1 MNKFQAELR
10 EKQEQAWKV
19 AVVDNKKAGDTFLAE
34 NRKKTGVATLPSDL
48 QYRVIKTGAGKKPME
63 TEKVEVKYQGTLP
76 DGAEFDSS
84 ERSGRLTVTLEL
96 TAGKCPLRCGVG
108 TTSAVDSQHKI
119 KEEDWRLLMGRPLI
133 LLYQSRYLILG

>member
-34 NRKKTGVATLPSDL
+34 NRKKTGEVALPSDL
-48 QYRVIKTGAGKKPME
+48 QYKVIKTGDGKKPME
-63 TEKVEVKYQGTLP
+63 TEKVEVKYRGTLL

-84 ERSGRLTVTLEL
+84 ERSGRPTVTLDL
-96 TAGKCPLRCGVG
+96 TAGKCPLCCDIGI
-108 TTSAVDSQHKI
+108 TSAVGSQHKMKRRI
-119 KEEDWRLLMGRPLI
+119 GV
-133 LLYQSRYLILG
+133 Y